1 MSNSRLAR
9 WRWWRQNLTL
19 GNSRDSSNTNRGWEF
34 CSISFCLLNDFTYI
48 FSVTALTDWTAQ
60 VIELRSLHRKEW
72 ISFPPKLSQNTVGA
86 KVKGTKHGTNYY
98 SNSVTC
104 ARSSLVAL
112 VTSKLH
118 VQFTTIP
125 ACSDI
130 LKNLNFAPLATL
142 ITQNLRPKSKL

>member
-34 CSISFCLLNDFTYI
+34 CSISFCLLNDFTYV
-48 FSVTALTDWTAQ
+48 FSVTALIYWTAR

-86 KVKGTKHGTNYY
+86 KVKGTKHGTNYH

-125 ACSDI
+125 ARSDI
-130 LKNLNFAPLATL
+130 LKISNSAPLATL
-142 ITQNLRPKSKL
+142 ITQNLRPKSNL

>member
-1 MSNSRLAR
+1 MSNPGLAR

-19 GNSRDSSNTNRGWEF
+19 GNSRESSNRGWEF

-60 VIELRSLHRKEW
+60 VIELRSFHRKDW
-72 ISFPPKLSQNTVGA
+72 ISFPPKLSQNTVEA

-118 VQFTTIP
+118 VQFTSIP

-130 LKNLNFAPLATL
+130 LKNSNFAPLATL